1 MFSAPA
7 PMTLGQPQAPQTAHL
22 ADSRPV
28 RNKSRLPLL
37 LMIGGALLLIAA
49 VIVYFVMRP
58 HTA

>member
-1 MFSAPA
+1 
-7 PMTLGQPQAPQTAHL
+7 MTLGQPQAPQTAHF
-22 ADSRPV
+22 APEIRPV

-58 HTA
+58 HAA